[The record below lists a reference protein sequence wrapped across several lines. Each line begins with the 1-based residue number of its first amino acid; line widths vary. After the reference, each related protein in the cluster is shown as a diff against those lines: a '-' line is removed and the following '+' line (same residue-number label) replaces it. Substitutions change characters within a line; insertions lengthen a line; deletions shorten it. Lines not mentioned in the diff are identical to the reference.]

1 MMYNQHQQQQQQ
13 QQAFPPY
20 APQQQQ
26 VVFITPEQLQQ
37 LQFQQQQQ
45 PAAYA
50 VVNVGGV
57 QQLVPIRQQ
66 PQPMIFCAPQQQI
79 QQHHGTMQQHNTNA
93 NKHHNHH
100 HPQQVWQ
107 PRKNRESL
115 MPRAD
120 KAKLVCRHW
129 LAGRCTRPFC
139 HFKHAVE
146 EGDAIPDVPANNNNN
161 NKNNKNNNAEHDEE
175 DILVVATRPDLSS
188 PTLLRDFLE
197 VKDGHHTC
205 WSKHSTGPST
215 SVGSIASVSSHHDEG
230 EEQHGANS
238 TDVSNDNSVEDDVE
252 LSDALRDV
260 LKQCTASEYDM

>member
-1 MMYNQHQQQQQQ
+1 MMYNQQ

-79 QQHHGTMQQHNTNA
+79 QQPHGTMQHNTNA

-161 NKNNKNNNAEHDEE
+161 KNKNNNAEHDEE

-260 LKQCTASEYDM
+260 LKQCTASEYGM